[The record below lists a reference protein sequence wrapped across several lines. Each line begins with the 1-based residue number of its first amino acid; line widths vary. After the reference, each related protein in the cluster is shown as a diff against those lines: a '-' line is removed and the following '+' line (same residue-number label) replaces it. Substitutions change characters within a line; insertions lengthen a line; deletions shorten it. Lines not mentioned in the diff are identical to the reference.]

1 MACRTRGG
9 QCADFNAVSFQVLGF
24 SESLGSNAG
33 VFSCYNFSMKKLVI
47 ANWKMN
53 PTKGTE
59 ARKMFT
65 AISKIAVGMKNVET
79 VVCPP
84 LVYLE
89 SLGELVTS
97 RSCVLGAQDAFWEH
111 AGAYTGQVSPD
122 MVFNT
127 KARYV
132 IVGHS
137 ERRYP
142 TTGQGE
148 TDEII
153 SKKLKSILQFPL
165 IPILCV
171 GEQKRDDDGEYIKHV
186 RKQLKDSIEGLTSEE
201 ISRLVIAYEPVWAIG
216 TKAKKEC
223 TPAECREIV
232 QIIRQ
237 VLADELDSTES
248 AKQVPVVY
256 GGSVHLENAEGFL
269 TDGLVQGLLVGR
281 SSLDPKLFGQIIKV
295 AEKAL

>member
-1 MACRTRGG
+1 
-9 QCADFNAVSFQVLGF
+9 
-24 SESLGSNAG
+24 
-33 VFSCYNFSMKKLVI
+33 MKKLII

-53 PTKGTE
+53 PSKGAE
-59 ARKMFT
+59 ARKMFS

-142 TTGQGE
+142 EMGDGE
-148 TDEII
+148 TNDMIA
-153 SKKLKSILQFPL
+153 KKLKSILQFPL
-165 IPILCV
+165 IPILCI
-171 GEQKRDDDGEYIKHV
+171 GEQKRDDDGDYIKQV
-186 RKQLKDSIEGLTSEE
+186 RKQLKDSIDGLTNEE

-216 TKAKKEC
+216 AKAKKEC
-223 TPAECREIV
+223 SPAECREMV

-237 VLADELDSTES
+237 VLADVLDATES
-248 AKQVPVVY
+248 AKQIPVVY
-256 GGSVHLENAEGFL
+256 GGSVNIESAEGFL
-269 TDGLVQGLLVGR
+269 LDGLVQGLLVGR
-281 SSLDPKLFGQIIKV
+281 ASLDPKAFGQIIKIADKV
-295 AEKAL
+295 LILSKTLYSLS